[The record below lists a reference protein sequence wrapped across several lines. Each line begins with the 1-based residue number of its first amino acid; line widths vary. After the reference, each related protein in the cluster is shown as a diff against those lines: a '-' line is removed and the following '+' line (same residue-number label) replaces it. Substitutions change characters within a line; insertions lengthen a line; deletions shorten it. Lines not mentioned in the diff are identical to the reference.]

1 MSEKKNWHQM
11 NIEEI
16 RGELKTDLRRGL
28 TKEEAE
34 KRAREYGPNALKEA
48 PPRSLFSMFLGQMT
62 DILVIIL
69 LVAAV

>member
-1 MSEKKNWHQM
+1 MPMSEKKNWHQM

-34 KRAREYGPNALKEA
+34 KEPGNTVPTPSRKHRPGV
-48 PPRSLFSMFLGQMT
+48 SFLCSW
-62 DILVIIL
+62 DR
-69 LVAAV
+69 